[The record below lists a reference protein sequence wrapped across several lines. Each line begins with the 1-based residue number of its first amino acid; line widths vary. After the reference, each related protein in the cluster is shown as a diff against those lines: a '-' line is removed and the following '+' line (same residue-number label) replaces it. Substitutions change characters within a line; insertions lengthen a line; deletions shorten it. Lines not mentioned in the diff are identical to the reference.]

1 MDVTKNDIVTK
12 NDKEVEMVSW
22 DIMNTLD
29 IGVAVYSK
37 DGDIEY
43 INEYGDRYFNRGYT
57 NIFEIFSELD
67 REELA
72 QGNFKILSKSYN
84 GIFMMLFPQ
93 KDNERYL
100 ILFKEQEFFKSFS
113 NKKRK
118 YHSEDEEYSF
128 ENVIGRSEE
137 INKVIEECKKIASSS
152 SNLLITGESGTGK
165 EFFARAIHNSSLRRD
180 YPFIPVNCGAIPRD
194 LIESGLFGY
203 EGGAFTGANKQG
215 YIGKFELAN
224 GGTIFLDEIGEMPL
238 EMQVSLLRVLQDKC
252 VTRIGSK
259 KCNRV
264 DVRIIAATNRDLKK
278 AVQEGKFRRDLYYR
292 LNAFNVHL
300 PPLKERI
307 GDVPIFLEHLL
318 KEKST
323 ELNKPIP
330 RMSENLFQKV
340 ISYCWPGNIRELE
353 NFVENFVALD
363 GISTYDINFDECH
376 CMTHDN
382 LGNKISYEK
391 SRGIVEKIEE
401 NNEILP
407 FVELEKRE
415 IKKAM
420 KVYNGNMTKIAI
432 ALGISRNALYNKI
445 KRYEIGEE

>member
-1 MDVTKNDIVTK
+1 MITWNIMDKI
-12 NDKEVEMVSW
+12 
-22 DIMNTLD
+22 D

-37 DGDIEY
+37 DGNIEY
-43 INEYGDRYFNRGYT
+43 INEYGDKYFNRGYT

-67 REELA
+67 RDELS

-93 KDNERYL
+93 KDSERYL

-113 NKKRK
+113 NKERR
-118 YHSEDEEYSF
+118 YHNEDEEYSF
-128 ENVIGRSEE
+128 DNVIGKSKAIQR
-137 INKVIEECKKIASSS
+137 VIEECKKISESN

-165 EFFARAIHNSSLRRD
+165 EFFARAIHNNSSRRD
-180 YPFIPVNCGAIPRD
+180 YPFIPVNCGAIPRE
-194 LIESGLFGY
+194 LIESELFGY

-238 EMQVSLLRVLQDKC
+238 NMQVSLLRVLQDKC

-264 DVRIIAATNRDLKK
+264 DVRIIAATNKDLKK
-278 AVQEGKFRRDLYYR
+278 SIQEGKFRKDLYYR
-292 LNAFNVHL
+292 LNAFNIQL

-307 GDVPIFLEHLL
+307 GDIPIFLEYLL
-318 KEKST
+318 KEKSS

-330 RMSENLFQKV
+330 KMSETLFQKV

-420 KVYNGNMTKIAI
+420 KVYNGNMTKIAV

-445 KRYEIGEE
+445 KRYEIEEG

>member
-1 MDVTKNDIVTK
+1 MWEIL
-12 NDKEVEMVSW
+12 DK
-22 DIMNTLD
+22 ID
-29 IGVAVYSK
+29 IGVAIYAK
-37 DGDIEY
+37 NGEIEY
-43 INEYGDRYFNRGYT
+43 INEYGDKYFNRKYL

-67 REELA
+67 REELS
-72 QGNFKILSKSYN
+72 QGNFKILSRAYN
-84 GIFMMLFPQ
+84 GLLLMLFPQ
-93 KDNERYL
+93 KNGDKFL

-113 NKKRK
+113 NKEKQYYNK
-118 YHSEDEEYSF
+118 NEEYSF
-128 ENVIGRSEE
+128 ENIIGKSSE
-137 INKVIEECKKIASSS
+137 IKRVIEECKKISNSN

-165 EFFARAIHNSSLRRD
+165 EFFARAIHNSSLRKD

-194 LIESGLFGY
+194 LIESELFGY
-203 EGGAFTGANKQG
+203 ECGAFTGASKQG
-215 YIGKFELAN
+215 QIGKFELAN

-238 EMQVSLLRVLQDKC
+238 NMQVSLLRVLQDKC

-264 DVRIIAATNRDLKK
+264 DVRIIAATNKDLRK
-278 AVQEGKFRRDLYYR
+278 AVQDGKFRKDLYYR
-292 LNAFNVHL
+292 LNAFNIHL

-307 GDVPIFLEHLL
+307 GDIPIFLDFLL
-318 KEKST
+318 KKKSL

-330 RMSENLFQKV
+330 NMSQNLFQKV

-382 LGNKISYEK
+382 LGNKISFEK
-391 SRGIVEKIEE
+391 DTRKIERVE
-401 NNEILP
+401 EEILP
-407 FVELEKRE
+407 LIELEKRE
-415 IKKAM
+415 IKKAL
-420 KVYNGNMTKIAI
+420 KLYEGNMTRVAT

-445 KRYEIGEE
+445 KRYEIGKE

>member
-1 MDVTKNDIVTK
+1 MI
-12 NDKEVEMVSW
+12 SW
-22 DIMNTLD
+22 SILDNID

-37 DGDIEY
+37 EGEIEY

-57 NIFEIFSELD
+57 NIFDIFSELNRD
-67 REELA
+67 EIIE
-72 QGNFKILSKSYN
+72 GNFKILSKNYN
-84 GIFMMLFPQ
+84 GIFIMLFPQ
-93 KDNERYL
+93 ENRDQYL
-100 ILFKEQEFFKSFS
+100 ILFKEQEFFKCFS
-113 NKKRK
+113 NRESRYYEKI
-118 YHSEDEEYSF
+118 DEYSF
-128 ENVIGRSEE
+128 DNIIGKSEQ
-137 INKVIEECKKIASSS
+137 IQRVIEECKKISGSN

-165 EFFARAIHNSSLRRD
+165 EFFARAIHNSSSRKG
-180 YPFIPVNCGAIPRD
+180 YPFIPINCGAIPRD
-194 LIESGLFGY
+194 LIESELFGY
-203 EGGAFTGANKQG
+203 DGGAFTGANKQG

-238 EMQVSLLRVLQDKC
+238 NMQVSLLRVLQDKC

-264 DVRIIAATNRDLKK
+264 DVRIIAATNKNLKK

-307 GDVPIFLEHLL
+307 GDIPIFLEYLL
-318 KEKST
+318 KSKSI

-330 RMSENLFQKV
+330 KMPDTLFQKV

-382 LGNKISYEK
+382 LGNRINFTKEN
-391 SRGIVEKIEE
+391 GIVEKIESD
-401 NNEILP
+401 EILP
-407 FVELEKRE
+407 LVELEKRE
-415 IKKAM
+415 IKRALK
-420 KVYNGNMTKIAI
+420 YYCGNMTKVAA

-445 KRYEIGEE
+445 KRYEIEEG